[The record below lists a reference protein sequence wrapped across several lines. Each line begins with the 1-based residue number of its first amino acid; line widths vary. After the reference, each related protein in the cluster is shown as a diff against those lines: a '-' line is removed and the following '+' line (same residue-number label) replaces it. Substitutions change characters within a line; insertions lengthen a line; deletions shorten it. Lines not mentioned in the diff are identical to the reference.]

1 MNGTEEAVGDEG
13 VEKRLRSQAHWIYV
27 ESAIA
32 ALILTVLSFYFA
44 SVLSEAARSS
54 EGLSLEQAA
63 DFLIRHG
70 YVLLFG
76 WVLLEQMG
84 LPIPAVPLL
93 IAAGALTRAGKM
105 NLTFAVVLAFIAV
118 ILADLFWYS
127 LGRYRGGR
135 ILKLLCRISLEPD
148 SCVRRT
154 ENLFVRHGVHS
165 LLVAKF
171 IPGLNTAAPS
181 LAGVFRMPVRR
192 FMIFDSLGGLF
203 WVVTFTSLGLIFSD
217 QLEQI
222 AVRALS
228 WGGWAIA
235 VLAGSLA
242 AYILW
247 KFIQRQRF
255 LRRLRIARITPKELM
270 DKLMAGENISI
281 VDLRQPMDIEAFPQ
295 MIPGALRIAMEE
307 IEERHGEDSP
317 GSRRRPLLLVT
328 QRSDQRPGGAAA
340 ASQGNHQGSTA
351 RRRDRCLASVRFPI
365 RYRKSRQETRC
376 PLRKGQFATITLLRY
391 SHLSN
396 TPSDPL

>member
-1 MNGTEEAVGDEG
+1 MALAARGARKMNGSEESVGDEG
-13 VEKRLRSQAHWIYV
+13 VEKRLRSRARWIYV

-32 ALILTVLSFYFA
+32 ALILTALSFFFA
-44 SVLSEAARSS
+44 NVLTEAARSS
-54 EGLSLEQAA
+54 KDLSLEQAA

-70 YVLLFG
+70 YAVLFG

-84 LPIPAVPLL
+84 LPIPAAPLL
-93 IAAGALTRAGKM
+93 IAAGALARAGKM
-105 NLTFAVVLAFIAV
+105 NLTFALALALIAV

-171 IPGLNTAAPS
+171 VPGLNTAAPS
-181 LAGVFRMPVRR
+181 LAGIFRMPVRR
-192 FMIFDSLGGLF
+192 FMIFDSLGAFL
-203 WVVTFTSLGLIFSD
+203 WVVSVTSLGLIFSD

-222 AVRALS
+222 ALRWS
-228 WGGWAIA
+228 GWLVA

-242 AYILW
+242 AYVLW
-247 KFIQRQRF
+247 KFIQRRRF
-255 LRRLRIARITPKELM
+255 IRRLRIARITPKELM
-270 DKLMAGENISI
+270 DKLRAGETISI

-307 IEERHGEDSP
+307 IEERHAEIP
-317 GSRRRPLLLVT
+317 
-328 QRSDQRPGGAAA
+328 
-340 ASQGNHQGSTA
+340 
-351 RRRDRCLASVRFPI
+351 RDRDVVLYCS
-365 RYRKSRQETRC
+365 
-376 PLRKGQFATITLLRY
+376 
-391 SHLSN
+391 
-396 TPSDPL
+396 

>member
-1 MNGTEEAVGDEG
+1 MNGTEEPVGDEG
-13 VEKRLRSQAHWIYV
+13 VEKRLRSQAHWIYA

-32 ALILTVLSFYFA
+32 ALILTVLSCYFA
-44 SVLSEAARSS
+44 SLWTEAVYYSQS
-54 EGLSLEQAA
+54 LSLEQAA

-70 YVLLFG
+70 YAVLFG

-84 LPIPAVPLL
+84 LPIPAAPLL
-93 IAAGALTRAGKM
+93 IAAGALARAGKM
-105 NLTFAVVLAFIAV
+105 NLTFAVALAFVAV

-154 ENLFVRHGVHS
+154 ENLFVRRGVHA

-171 IPGLNTAAPS
+171 VPGLNTAAPS
-181 LAGVFRMPVRR
+181 LAGIFRMPVRR
-192 FMIFDSLGGLF
+192 FMVYDSLGALF
-203 WVVTFTSLGLIFSD
+203 WVVTVTSLGLMFSD

-222 AVRALS
+222 ALR
-228 WGGWAIA
+228 WGGWLVA

-242 AYILW
+242 AYVLW
-247 KFIQRQRF
+247 KFIQRRRF

-270 DKLMAGENISI
+270 DKLTEGENISI

-307 IEERHGEDSP
+307 IEERHGEIP
-317 GSRRRPLLLVT
+317 
-328 QRSDQRPGGAAA
+328 
-340 ASQGNHQGSTA
+340 
-351 RRRDRCLASVRFPI
+351 RDRDVVLYCS
-365 RYRKSRQETRC
+365 
-376 PLRKGQFATITLLRY
+376 
-391 SHLSN
+391 
-396 TPSDPL
+396 

>member
-1 MNGTEEAVGDEG
+1 MKG
-13 VEKRLRSQAHWIYV
+13 LRKACGPRARWIYV
-27 ESAIA
+27 ESATA
-32 ALILTVLSFYFA
+32 ALILTGLTFFFA
-44 SVLSEAARSS
+44 IVWTEAARSS
-54 EGLSLEQAA
+54 KGLSLGQAA
-63 DFLIRHG
+63 DFLISHG
-70 YVLLFG
+70 YALLFG

-93 IAAGALTRAGKM
+93 IAAGALAGADKM
-105 NLTFAVVLAFIAV
+105 NLTFAVALAVSAV

-154 ENLFVRHGVHS
+154 ENLFVRHGAYS

-181 LAGVFRMPVRR
+181 LAGMFRLPVRR

-203 WVVTFTSLGLIFSD
+203 WVVTFTSLGLVFSD

-222 AVRALS
+222 AVYAMR
-228 WGGWAIA
+228 WGGWLVA
-235 VLAGSLA
+235 VLAGGLA

-247 KFIQRQRF
+247 KYIQRRRF

-270 DKLMAGENISI
+270 DKLTAGENISI
-281 VDLRQPMDIEAFPQ
+281 VDLRQPIDIKAFPQ

-307 IEERHGEDSP
+307 IEDRHGEIP
-317 GSRRRPLLLVT
+317 
-328 QRSDQRPGGAAA
+328 
-340 ASQGNHQGSTA
+340 
-351 RRRDRCLASVRFPI
+351 RDRDVVLYCS
-365 RYRKSRQETRC
+365 
-376 PLRKGQFATITLLRY
+376 
-391 SHLSN
+391 
-396 TPSDPL
+396 

>member
-1 MNGTEEAVGDEG
+1 VALAARGARKMNGSEESVGDEG
-13 VEKRLRSQAHWIYV
+13 VEKRLRYRARWIYV

-32 ALILTVLSFYFA
+32 ALILTALSFFFA
-44 SVLSEAARSS
+44 NVLTEAARSS
-54 EGLSLEQAA
+54 KDLSLEQAA

-70 YVLLFG
+70 YAVLFG

-84 LPIPAVPLL
+84 LPIPAAPLL
-93 IAAGALTRAGKM
+93 IAAGALARAGKM
-105 NLTFAVVLAFIAV
+105 NLTFALALALIAV

-171 IPGLNTAAPS
+171 VPGLNTAAPS
-181 LAGVFRMPVRR
+181 LAGIFRMPVRR
-192 FMIFDSLGGLF
+192 FMIFDSLGALL
-203 WVVTFTSLGLIFSD
+203 WVGSVTSLGLIFSD

-222 AVRALS
+222 ALRWS
-228 WGGWAIA
+228 GWLVA

-242 AYILW
+242 AYVLW
-247 KFIQRQRF
+247 KFIQRRRF
-255 LRRLRIARITPKELM
+255 IRRLRIARITPKELM
-270 DKLMAGENISI
+270 DKLRAGETISI

-307 IEERHGEDSP
+307 IEERHAEIP
-317 GSRRRPLLLVT
+317 
-328 QRSDQRPGGAAA
+328 
-340 ASQGNHQGSTA
+340 
-351 RRRDRCLASVRFPI
+351 RDRDVVLYCS
-365 RYRKSRQETRC
+365 
-376 PLRKGQFATITLLRY
+376 
-391 SHLSN
+391 
-396 TPSDPL
+396 

>member
-1 MNGTEEAVGDEG
+1 MAARGARKMNGTEELVGDEG
-13 VEKRLRSQAHWIYV
+13 VEKRLRSQARSIYV

-32 ALILTVLSFYFA
+32 ALILTVLSFFFA
-44 SVLSEAARSS
+44 SVLPEAVRSS
-54 EGLSLEQAA
+54 QDLSLEQAA

-70 YVLLFG
+70 YALLFG

-84 LPIPAVPLL
+84 LPIPAAPLL
-93 IAAGALTRAGKM
+93 IAAGALARAGKM
-105 NLTFAVVLAFIAV
+105 NLTFAVALAFIAV

-181 LAGVFRMPVRR
+181 LAGVFRMPVGR
-192 FMIFDSLGGLF
+192 FMIFDSLGGFL
-203 WVVTFTSLGLIFSD
+203 WVVTVTSLGLIFSD

-222 AVRALS
+222 ALR
-228 WGGWAIA
+228 WGGWLVA

-242 AYILW
+242 AYVLW
-247 KFIQRQRF
+247 KFIQRRRF

-270 DKLMAGENISI
+270 DKLTAGENISI

-295 MIPGALRIAMEE
+295 TIPGALRIAMEE
-307 IEERHGEDSP
+307 IEERHGEIP
-317 GSRRRPLLLVT
+317 
-328 QRSDQRPGGAAA
+328 
-340 ASQGNHQGSTA
+340 
-351 RRRDRCLASVRFPI
+351 RDRDVVLYCS
-365 RYRKSRQETRC
+365 
-376 PLRKGQFATITLLRY
+376 
-391 SHLSN
+391 
-396 TPSDPL
+396 

>member
-1 MNGTEEAVGDEG
+1 VALAARGARKMNGSEESVGDEG
-13 VEKRLRSQAHWIYV
+13 VEKRLRSRARWIYV

-32 ALILTVLSFYFA
+32 ALILTALSFFFA
-44 SVLSEAARSS
+44 NVFTEAARSS
-54 EGLSLEQAA
+54 KDLSLEQAA

-70 YVLLFG
+70 YAVLFG

-84 LPIPAVPLL
+84 LPIPAAPLL
-93 IAAGALTRAGKM
+93 IAAGALARAGKM
-105 NLTFAVVLAFIAV
+105 NLTFALALALIAV

-171 IPGLNTAAPS
+171 VPGLNTAAPS
-181 LAGVFRMPVRR
+181 LAGIFRMPVRR
-192 FMIFDSLGGLF
+192 FMIFDSLGALL
-203 WVVTFTSLGLIFSD
+203 WVGSVTSLGLIFSD

-222 AVRALS
+222 ALRWS
-228 WGGWAIA
+228 GWLVA

-242 AYILW
+242 AYVLW
-247 KFIQRQRF
+247 KFIQRRRF
-255 LRRLRIARITPKELM
+255 IRRLRIARITPKELM
-270 DKLMAGENISI
+270 DKLRAGETISI

-307 IEERHGEDSP
+307 IEERHAEIP
-317 GSRRRPLLLVT
+317 
-328 QRSDQRPGGAAA
+328 
-340 ASQGNHQGSTA
+340 
-351 RRRDRCLASVRFPI
+351 RDRDVVLYCS
-365 RYRKSRQETRC
+365 
-376 PLRKGQFATITLLRY
+376 
-391 SHLSN
+391 
-396 TPSDPL
+396 

>member
-1 MNGTEEAVGDEG
+1 MNGTEEPVGDEG
-13 VEKRLRSQAHWIYV
+13 VEKRLRSQAHWIYA

-32 ALILTVLSFYFA
+32 ALILTVLSCYFA
-44 SVLSEAARSS
+44 SLWTEAVYYSQS
-54 EGLSLEQAA
+54 LSLEQAA

-70 YVLLFG
+70 YAVLFG

-84 LPIPAVPLL
+84 LPIPAAPLL
-93 IAAGALTRAGKM
+93 IAAGALARAGKM
-105 NLTFAVVLAFIAV
+105 NLTFAVALAFVAV

-154 ENLFVRHGVHS
+154 ENVFVRRGVHA

-171 IPGLNTAAPS
+171 VPGLNTAAPS
-181 LAGVFRMPVRR
+181 LAGIFRMPVRR
-192 FMIFDSLGGLF
+192 FMVYDSLGALF
-203 WVVTFTSLGLIFSD
+203 WVVTVTSLGLMFSD

-222 AVRALS
+222 ALR
-228 WGGWAIA
+228 WGGWLVA

-242 AYILW
+242 AYVLW
-247 KFIQRQRF
+247 KFIQRRRF

-270 DKLMAGENISI
+270 DKLTEGENISI

-307 IEERHGEDSP
+307 IEERHGEIP
-317 GSRRRPLLLVT
+317 
-328 QRSDQRPGGAAA
+328 
-340 ASQGNHQGSTA
+340 
-351 RRRDRCLASVRFPI
+351 RDRDVVLYCS
-365 RYRKSRQETRC
+365 
-376 PLRKGQFATITLLRY
+376 
-391 SHLSN
+391 
-396 TPSDPL
+396 

>member
-1 MNGTEEAVGDEG
+1 MALAARGARKMNGSEESVGDEG
-13 VEKRLRSQAHWIYV
+13 VEKRLRSRARWIYV

-32 ALILTVLSFYFA
+32 ALILTALSFFFA
-44 SVLSEAARSS
+44 NVFTEAARSS
-54 EGLSLEQAA
+54 KDLSLEQAA

-70 YVLLFG
+70 YAVLFG

-84 LPIPAVPLL
+84 LPIPAAPLL
-93 IAAGALTRAGKM
+93 IAAGALARAGKM
-105 NLTFAVVLAFIAV
+105 NLTFALALALIAV

-171 IPGLNTAAPS
+171 VPGLNTAAPS
-181 LAGVFRMPVRR
+181 LAGIFRMPVRR
-192 FMIFDSLGGLF
+192 FMIFDFLGALL
-203 WVVTFTSLGLIFSD
+203 WVVSVTSLGLIFSD

-222 AVRALS
+222 ALRWS
-228 WGGWAIA
+228 GWLVA

-242 AYILW
+242 AYVLW
-247 KFIQRQRF
+247 KFIQRRRF
-255 LRRLRIARITPKELM
+255 IRRLRIARITPKELM
-270 DKLMAGENISI
+270 DKLRAGETISI

-307 IEERHGEDSP
+307 IEERHAEIP
-317 GSRRRPLLLVT
+317 
-328 QRSDQRPGGAAA
+328 
-340 ASQGNHQGSTA
+340 
-351 RRRDRCLASVRFPI
+351 RDRDVVLYCS
-365 RYRKSRQETRC
+365 
-376 PLRKGQFATITLLRY
+376 
-391 SHLSN
+391 
-396 TPSDPL
+396 

>member
-1 MNGTEEAVGDEG
+1 MNGTEELVGDEG

-32 ALILTVLSFYFA
+32 ALILTVLSCYFA
-44 SVLSEAARSS
+44 SLWTEAVYYSQS
-54 EGLSLEQAA
+54 LSLEQAA

-70 YVLLFG
+70 YAVLFG

-84 LPIPAVPLL
+84 LPIPAAPLL
-93 IAAGALTRAGKM
+93 IAAGALARAGKM
-105 NLTFAVVLAFIAV
+105 NLTFAVALAFIAV

-154 ENLFVRHGVHS
+154 ENLFVRRGVHA

-171 IPGLNTAAPS
+171 VPGLNTAAPS
-181 LAGVFRMPVRR
+181 LAGIFRMPVRR
-192 FMIFDSLGGLF
+192 FMIYDSLGALF
-203 WVVTFTSLGLIFSD
+203 WVVTVTSLGLMFSD

-222 AVRALS
+222 ALR
-228 WGGWAIA
+228 WGGWLVA

-242 AYILW
+242 AYVLW
-247 KFIQRQRF
+247 KFIQRRRF

-270 DKLMAGENISI
+270 DKLTAKENISI

-307 IEERHGEDSP
+307 IEERHGEIP
-317 GSRRRPLLLVT
+317 
-328 QRSDQRPGGAAA
+328 
-340 ASQGNHQGSTA
+340 
-351 RRRDRCLASVRFPI
+351 RDRDVVLYCS
-365 RYRKSRQETRC
+365 
-376 PLRKGQFATITLLRY
+376 
-391 SHLSN
+391 
-396 TPSDPL
+396 

>member
-1 MNGTEEAVGDEG
+1 MNGTEELVGDEG

-32 ALILTVLSFYFA
+32 ALILTVLSFYVA
-44 SVLSEAARSS
+44 SVWTEAVHYSQ
-54 EGLSLEQAA
+54 GLTLEQAA

-70 YVLLFG
+70 YALLFG

-84 LPIPAVPLL
+84 LPIPAAPLL
-93 IAAGALTRAGKM
+93 IAAGALARAGKM
-105 NLTFAVVLAFIAV
+105 NLTFAVALAFIAV

-154 ENLFVRHGVHS
+154 ENLFVRRGVHA

-171 IPGLNTAAPS
+171 VPGLNTAAPS
-181 LAGVFRMPVRR
+181 LAGIFRMPVRR
-192 FMIFDSLGGLF
+192 FMIYDSLGALF
-203 WVVTFTSLGLIFSD
+203 WVVTVTSLGLMFSN

-222 AVRALS
+222 ALR
-228 WGGWAIA
+228 WGGWLVA
-235 VLAGSLA
+235 VLAGGLA
-242 AYILW
+242 AYVLW
-247 KFIQRQRF
+247 KFIQRRRF

-270 DKLMAGENISI
+270 DKLTAKENISI

-307 IEERHGEDSP
+307 IEERHGEIP
-317 GSRRRPLLLVT
+317 
-328 QRSDQRPGGAAA
+328 
-340 ASQGNHQGSTA
+340 
-351 RRRDRCLASVRFPI
+351 RDRDVVLYCS
-365 RYRKSRQETRC
+365 
-376 PLRKGQFATITLLRY
+376 
-391 SHLSN
+391 
-396 TPSDPL
+396 